1 MKEEVLV
8 CVRVQIIEI
17 RCDCMRDSSV
27 NDACHMTSSSSA
39 RGWSKCLF
47 LCVCVR
53 QQENKLF
60 YELHMVTVCVCACLC
75 VRMGMGM

>member
-47 LCVCVR
+47 LCVCV
-53 QQENKLF
+53 
-60 YELHMVTVCVCACLC
+60 CASKRISYFMSCTW
-75 VRMGMGM
+75 